1 MHAIVHRALV
11 GAALAILAC
20 PAAVAQRHST
30 STPSPRPRAAR
41 PILSSPQ
48 RTMDAF
54 FVALNSFDANA
65 YAALLTDDAS
75 LFFTGAPF
83 PLRRVQGRDQIMKL
97 VTPLLDAARAKGA
110 KGTIVPYDIL
120 YQTWG
125 DTSVVTFHIPV
136 GSGLDRRTFVLRR
149 LNGAW
154 RIAHLHASIAQ
165 ETQGPPRKGG

>member
-1 MHAIVHRALV
+1 VHVIVHRTLV

-20 PAAVAQRHST
+20 PYVVAQGHPAST
-30 STPSPRPRAAR
+30 SSPKARAPR
-41 PILSSPQ
+41 PILSSPK

-54 FVALNSFDANA
+54 FVALNSFDAKG

-83 PLRRVQGRDQIMKL
+83 PLRRVQGRDEIMRL
-97 VTPLLDAARAKGA
+97 VAPLFDGARAKGA
-110 KGTIVPYDIL
+110 KGTVVPHDIL

-149 LNGAW
+149 LNGEW
-154 RIAHLHASIAQ
+154 RIAHLHASIGQ
-165 ETQGPPRKGG
+165 DTPGPPRKGG